1 MLSSAPGCLSFG
13 FRQVFGADGKLFG
26 MLVCCCYLFLIF
38 VVAVYWGPE
47 RLQTTT
53 YSSWNCPKAADLPVF
68 DPALCNAGVDLRDMT
83 SSWSLSFNL
92 LPGADRKIKISAQ
105 FLHRAMPAPFVRRS
119 PYAIHD
125 DQQLTDGHQPSLV
138 FPAASPSVRAV
149 ASETLPH
156 SSSVCLDRRFR
167 CYKVRYSLLL
177 VSSHP
182 LDRHRVRQRLRF
194 LPQLTEANLTQDKK
208 TEEQQKQIREKN
220 EAKKEEKKE
229 KEEEKE
235 KAEENEEVEEED
247 EEEEEEDE

>member
-167 CYKVRYSLLL
+167 CYKVGIKSVGNLLFIEFLFLLPCLLNL
-177 VSSHP
+177 VLARSRPIFAPCHYC
-182 LDRHRVRQRLRF
+182 VG
-194 LPQLTEANLTQDKK
+194 
-208 TEEQQKQIREKN
+208 
-220 EAKKEEKKE
+220 
-229 KEEEKE
+229 
-235 KAEENEEVEEED
+235 EVLLIVGFFPPP
-247 EEEEEEDE
+247 

>member
-125 DQQLTDGHQPSLV
+125 DQQLTDVGRDEINAQTSQTTKTIITARSTHP
-138 FPAASPSVRAV
+138 RIN
-149 ASETLPH
+149 SEGSKGPH
-156 SSSVCLDRRFR
+156 T
-167 CYKVRYSLLL
+167 
-177 VSSHP
+177 H
-182 LDRHRVRQRLRF
+182 
-194 LPQLTEANLTQDKK
+194 A
-208 TEEQQKQIREKN
+208 
-220 EAKKEEKKE
+220 
-229 KEEEKE
+229 
-235 KAEENEEVEEED
+235 
-247 EEEEEEDE
+247 